1 MLYHQDP
8 DDSVS
13 GSTMEQAVNEV
24 AKGISRRGKIQLVLD
39 PVLISTSGDSLASS
53 EVCKAVVK
61 Q

>member
-1 MLYHQDP
+1 
-8 DDSVS
+8 
-13 GSTMEQAVNEV
+13 MEQAVNEV